1 MIAILAEHKTKNQKK
16 GNAHHMKLDINGHD
30 TKIKVKE
37 MIAFTAKPK
46 SDELGNIQHYSV
58 SGKLMKVEMPYIV
71 FLKVDPW
78 NSELHQFET
87 KEEAG
92 EFIAS
97 LAK

>member
-1 MIAILAEHKTKNQKK
+1 
-16 GNAHHMKLDINGHD
+16 MKLDIYGYD
-30 TKIKVKE
+30 STIKTRDL
-37 MIAFTAKPK
+37 IDFTLKPE

-58 SGKLMKVEMPYIV
+58 SGKLMKVEKPFIV
-71 FLKVDPW
+71 LIKVDPW

-97 LAK
+97 VAK

>member
-1 MIAILAEHKTKNQKK
+1 
-16 GNAHHMKLDINGHD
+16 MKLDIYGYD
-30 TKIKVKE
+30 STIKTRDLIE
-37 MIAFTAKPK
+37 FTLKPE

-58 SGKLMKVEMPYIV
+58 SGKLMKVEKPFIV
-71 FLKVDPW
+71 LIKVDPW

-97 LAK
+97 VAK